1 MSLNFH
7 FSSIKKRE
15 GSFVHYAQSAT
26 SDGTGLAGG
35 GHRLRLQT
43 WGDAASGGSA
53 ATQNPVLLPKPAL
66 PCLPLLLFWLRP
78 APQELWKDL
87 CLGPDRSPS
96 PSSQSIASP
105 VIQSCSCPPAQQL
118 WKALSVWG
126 MHLKPGRE
134 GERQKEREWIWG
146 HLPHTQS
153 QCLK

>member
-1 MSLNFH
+1 MSLNFR

-15 GSFVHYAQSAT
+15 GSFVRCVQSAT

-43 WGDAASGGSA
+43 WDDAASGGSA
-53 ATQNPVLLPKPAL
+53 ATQKPARLPKPAL

-87 CLGPDRSPS
+87 CLGPDGSLS
-96 PSSQSIASP
+96 PSSQSVASP
-105 VIQSCSCPPAQQL
+105 VIQSRSCPPAQQL